1 MASQVVKHS
10 HLESGIVKMNET
22 VLEARI
28 CLSNTFLMYF
38 KAHSYHWNVE
48 GKDFPQLHDF
58 FGDLYD
64 ELYGAVDP
72 FAENI
77 RKMGEYA
84 PRNLDEIY
92 VHKSID
98 AGNVGHTPETML
110 ADLLAANN
118 ESIVRLNKLF
128 DLLTT
133 AKEQGFADFV
143 AARLDAHKKHGWMLR
158 SILKTTGE

>member
-1 MASQVVKHS
+1 MASQVVRHL
-10 HLESGIVKMNET
+10 HLESGTVKMDDT
-22 VLEARI
+22 VLEARV

-38 KAHSYHWNVE
+38 KAHSYNWNVE
-48 GKDFPQLHDF
+48 GRDFPQLHEF
-58 FGDLYD
+58 FGNLYE
-64 ELYGAVDP
+64 ELYGAVDT
-72 FAENI
+72 FAEEI
-77 RKMGEYA
+77 RAMNEYA

-98 AGNVGHTPETML
+98 AGNVGQTPETML

-128 DLLTT
+128 DLLTV

-143 AARLDAHKKHGWMLR
+143 ASRLDAHKKHGWMLR

>member
-1 MASQVVKHS
+1 MDDTAQ
-10 HLESGIVKMNET
+10 
-22 VLEARI
+22 EARV

-48 GKDFPQLHDF
+48 GKDFPQLHEF
-58 FGDLYD
+58 FGNLYE
-64 ELYGAVDP
+64 ELYGAVDT
-72 FAENI
+72 FAEELRALN
-77 RKMGEYA
+77 EYA

-98 AGNVGHTPETML
+98 AGNVGQTPETML

-128 DLLTT
+128 DLLTV

-143 AARLDAHKKHGWMLR
+143 ASRLEDRK
-158 SILKTTGE
+158 SVV

>member
-1 MASQVVKHS
+1 M
-10 HLESGIVKMNET
+10 
-22 VLEARI
+22 LEAKV

-48 GKDFPQLHDF
+48 GRDFPQLHDF
-58 FGDLYD
+58 FGDLYE
-64 ELYGAVDP
+64 ELYGAVDT
-72 FAENI
+72 FAEEI
-77 RKMGEYA
+77 RAMNEYA

-98 AGNVGHTPETML
+98 AGNVGHTAETMI

-143 AARLDAHKKHGWMLR
+143 ASRLDAHKKHGWMLR